1 MRAIDIPVEPVGT
14 AFGRE
19 VNTNTLIGLGLIAC
33 TLAVIWLIRRPAR
46 KSDRSSLR

>member
-1 MRAIDIPVEPVGT
+1 MRAVQIPVEPVGT

-33 TLAVIWLIRRPAR
+33 ALAVIWLIRRPSR
-46 KSDRSSLR
+46 KPDRSS

>member
-1 MRAIDIPVEPVGT
+1 MAPTEIPAPEVVGT

-33 TLAVIWLIRRPAR
+33 TLFVIWLIRRNA
-46 KSDRSSLR
+46 

>member
-1 MRAIDIPVEPVGT
+1 MSAIEIPVEPIGT

-33 TLAVIWLIRRPAR
+33 VLVVVWLIRRSRA
-46 KSDRSSLR
+46 